1 MNYENCGKR
10 LFDFIYATVGFAI
23 ISPFLVLVAILIK
36 LDSKGP
42 VFFFQQRMGKDGKIF
57 RLIKFRSMYVD
68 TKKEKEGFTPGDSS
82 RITRIG
88 KIIRKTKIDELP
100 ELINVI
106 KGDMSLVGPRP
117 EVPKYRRFYSGK
129 YREVLK
135 LRPGITDL
143 ASIKYR
149 NEEEILEKNDD
160 PEKTYTEVILP
171 DKLEL
176 ALEYKKKM
184 SFSTDLKMIFSTIL
198 RLFA

>member
-10 LFDFIYATVGFAI
+10 LFDFICATVGFAI

>member
-1 MNYENCGKR
+1 MNYKNCGKR
-10 LFDFIYATVGFAI
+10 LFDFICATVGFAI
-23 ISPFLVLVAILIK
+23 ICPFLVLVAILIK

-57 RLIKFRSMYVD
+57 RLIKFRSMYID
-68 TKKEKEGFTPGDSS
+68 PKKEKEGFTPGDSS

-88 KIIRKTKIDELP
+88 RIIRKTKIDELP

-117 EVPKYRRFYSGK
+117 EVPKYRSFYSGK

-149 NEEEILEKNDD
+149 NEEEILEKSDD

-184 SFSTDLKMIFSTIL
+184 SFFTDLKIIFSTIL
-198 RLFA
+198 RLFT

>member
-1 MNYENCGKR
+1 MNYESFWKR
-10 LFDFIYATVGFAI
+10 LFDLVFSIAGFLL
-23 ISPFLVLVAILIK
+23 ISPFLLIVAILIK

-42 VFFFQQRMGKDGKIF
+42 VFFFQQRMGKDGRIF

-68 TKKEKEGFTPGDSS
+68 PQKEKQGFTPGDSS

-88 KIIRKTKIDELP
+88 RIIRKTKIDELP

-117 EVPKYRRFYSGK
+117 EVPKYRSFYSGK
-129 YREVLK
+129 YREILK

-143 ASIKYR
+143 ASIKYK
-149 NEEEILEKNDD
+149 NEEEILKKSND

-184 SFSTDLKMIFSTIL
+184 SFSTDLKMIFGTIL
-198 RLFA
+198 RLFT